1 MWIIQPN
8 YQNAWLFRP
17 LTEGERSV
25 TIETSPDNLGGSK
38 SIQPMNMFLESLTNK
53 QNKLLSFIV
62 SEVREKRLPPSLSEM
77 AEFLKVSSKNAVSK
91 LLDQLESKGYIT
103 ISGKARGI
111 EVLHTLGESIQK
123 GMVSVPI
130 IGSVQAGMPML
141 AEEHIEDWINLP
153 QTLTKSRKDVF
164 LLRVRGDSMKNAGI
178 LEDDLVIVKPT
189 KDVKNNDIV
198 VALLHDEATVKRFIK
213 IQNRAY
219 LKPENENYK
228 NIYPQEEWT
237 VQGKVVGVIRNLEG

>member
-1 MWIIQPN
+1 MEE
-8 YQNAWLFRP
+8 
-17 LTEGERSV
+17 LT
-25 TIETSPDNLGGSK
+25 D
-38 SIQPMNMFLESLTNK
+38 K
-53 QNKLLSFIV
+53 QAKLLSFIV
-62 SEVREKRLPPSLSEM
+62 KEIRENTLPPSLSEM
-77 AEFLKVSSKNAVSK
+77 ANFLKVSSKNAVSK
-91 LLDQLESKGYIT
+91 LLDQLEEKGYIR

-111 EVLHTLGESIQK
+111 EVLNAMGESLQK
-123 GMVSVPI
+123 GMISAPL

-153 QTLTKSRKDVF
+153 QNLTRGRKDVF
-164 LLRVRGDSMKNAGI
+164 LLRVRGDSMKDAGI

-189 KDVKNNDIV
+189 KDVKHNDIV

-213 IQNRAY
+213 IQNRVY

-237 VQGKVVGVIRNLEG
+237 VQGKVVGVIRSMEG